1 MYLTLFY
8 YGNTYVQKSL
18 YLVERGEEG
27 VVMALRQRGNF
38 LRNMR
43 GKKIGGARAVAI
55 LFVVACA
62 LFGTLSFAAETAKY
76 QVVPGSDDKAYLVN
90 TTTGAVWV
98 LTYRSLPTGREPI
111 AIPYKFIKISPRDR
125 QQFLIEDV
133 PGVTTLLPGDKP

>member
-1 MYLTLFY
+1 
-8 YGNTYVQKSL
+8 
-18 YLVERGEEG
+18 
-27 VVMALRQRGNF
+27 MALWRKGEF
-38 LRNMR
+38 LPNLRSS
-43 GKKIGGARAVAI
+43 KIGSACAVAI
-55 LFVVACA
+55 LFIVAFV

-98 LTYRSLPTGREPI
+98 LTYRSLATGREPI

-133 PGVTTLLPGDKP
+133 PGVTTLLPGEKP